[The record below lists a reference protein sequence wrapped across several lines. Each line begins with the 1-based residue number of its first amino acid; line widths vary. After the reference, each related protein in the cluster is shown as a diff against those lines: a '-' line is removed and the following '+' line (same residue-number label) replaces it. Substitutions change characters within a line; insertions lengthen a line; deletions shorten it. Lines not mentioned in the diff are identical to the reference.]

1 MKYFVGVDIGATWI
15 RIAVATEHGKIID
28 RIKGRTPQRGN
39 PSILS
44 SVIINLIRKM
54 LIRNNIRRVESI
66 GIGSIGPLDL
76 IKGVITNPPNI
87 SMKNIPISKPLYEE
101 FNVPVYLVNDCTAGV
116 LGEKI
121 FGAGKNID
129 NLFYLTLSSGIGGG
143 AIVDGKLL
151 FGKDGN
157 APEIGHIVVDLKGK
171 LKCGC
176 GGYGHWEAYAGG
188 KNIPKYAKLLI
199 KEKFGICM
207 FKKSKLYNMV
217 KGDPDK
223 ITTEMIFSAA
233 KENDELAKLIV
244 DELGR
249 INTIGVA
256 TIINVFDPEL
266 ITIGGAIALNN
277 PELILKPILE
287 NIRKYVINRI
297 PKIEITPLGDDIVLY
312 GALAI
317 AMNPHYIPSKFR
329 RFE

>member
-1 MKYFVGVDIGATWI
+1 MKYFVGIDIGATWI
-15 RIAVATEHGKIID
+15 RIAIAVKHGKIID
-28 RIKGRTPQRGN
+28 RMKERTPQEGD
-39 PSILS
+39 PSIFS
-44 SVIINLIRKM
+44 SIIINLIRKM
-54 LIRNNIRRVESI
+54 LTKNDIKRIESI

-76 IKGVITNPPNI
+76 VKGVITNPPNI
-87 SMKNIPISKPLYEE
+87 SIKNIPISKPLYEE
-101 FNVPVYLVNDCTAGV
+101 FNVPIYLVNDCTAGV

-157 APEIGHIVVDLKGK
+157 APEIGHIVVDLEGK
-171 LKCGC
+171 LRCGC
-176 GGYGHWEAYAGG
+176 GGVGHWEAFAGG

-199 KEKFGICM
+199 KEKFGIDM
-207 FKKSKLYNMV
+207 FKRSKLYNMAE
-217 KGDPDK
+217 GDIDK
-223 ITTEMIFSAA
+223 ITTEMIFSVA

-244 DELGR
+244 DEIGK

-277 PELILKPILE
+277 PELILKPILK
-287 NIRKYVINRI
+287 NIRNYVINRI
-297 PKIEITPLGDDIVLY
+297 PIIKITPLGDDIVLY